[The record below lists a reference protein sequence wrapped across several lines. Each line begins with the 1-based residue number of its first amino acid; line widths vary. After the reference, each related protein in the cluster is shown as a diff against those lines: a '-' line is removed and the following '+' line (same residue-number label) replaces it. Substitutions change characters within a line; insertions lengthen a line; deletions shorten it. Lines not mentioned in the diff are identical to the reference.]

1 MEYFDLDSQNDDF
14 NSGESFNGR
23 VNAISK
29 VTDYNFDKAVDKAT
43 EHQINIIS
51 RNLNCTE
58 VSKVYFSMDNINLLQ
73 TGIRNRILNDTGGEI
88 NIGRQKD
95 DELKIVMRSI
105 YFQYG
110 KNTKNDVKLQV
121 LDLNT
126 RVIDWCVPEIMSNIQ
141 QSDKYIMDI
150 STLPMPL
157 DRPDLTT
164 QKGLRYLEM
173 TKL

>member
-1 MEYFDLDSQNDDF
+1 MDF
-14 NSGESFNGR
+14 LNGR
-23 VNAISK
+23 VNA
-29 VTDYNFDKAVDKAT
+29 VTEVFNYNFKAT
-43 EHQINIIS
+43 ADNT
-51 RNLNCTE
+51 TE
-58 VSKVYFSMDNINLLQ
+58 NNINLVSRNMGCTDVSVLFFSDTNVELLQ
-73 TGIRNRILNDTGGEI
+73 YGIRNKILNLSNGKYR
-88 NIGRQKD
+88 IGKQSD
-95 DELKIVMRSI
+95 VDLKIIMRSI